1 MINSIDKH
9 MSSSCATA
17 SCNYFLS
24 CWVHLLQFT
33 YRSTPPSSVVVP
45 PRLCCINE
53 EHFLNATL
61 VKCQS
66 VPQEVSFYQRAFNSG
81 DHQRKKNVLL
91 QLLYYVVSI
100 WMIKSKGTL
109 TTDHHPSTIYPQ
121 PARATM
127 KCNGSI
133 RRG

>member
-1 MINSIDKH
+1 
-9 MSSSCATA
+9 MSSSCATTIN
-17 SCNYFLS
+17 CNYFLS
-24 CWVHLLQFT
+24 CAVHLLQFT
-33 YRSTPPSSVVVP
+33 YRSIAPSVVVP

-66 VPQEVSFYQRAFNSG
+66 VPQEVSFYQCAFNSG

-109 TTDHHPSTIYPQ
+109 TTDHPSSSTICLQ
-121 PARATM
+121 P
-127 KCNGSI
+127 GQP
-133 RRG
+133 